1 MSITITSDYMST
13 AAYAANNVQP
23 VSASSKVASATQSST
38 GSVHN
43 DSVQISPAG
52 QAAAGGGAQT
62 SSASTPQTEIQKIEK
77 MIAKIQQELAALM
90 QKDDEQSKQLIAS
103 KTTQLAAYQAEL
115 MVLNIQNTSTSSQ
128 KA

>member
-13 AAYAANNVQP
+13 TAYAANNIQS
-23 VSASSKVASATQSST
+23 VSASVKVATEAQSST

-62 SSASTPQTEIQKIEK
+62 SSTSNTQTEIQKIEK
-77 MIAKIQQELAALM
+77 LIAKIQQELASLM
-90 QKDDEQSKQLIAS
+90 RKDDEQSKQLIAS

-115 MVLNIQNTSTSSQ
+115 MVLNTQNTSTSS
-128 KA
+128 